1 MSYFS
6 LLMKIAIVLNDEL
19 GKGYLANA
27 AACIASGLFNKE
39 EDILGPKIDGDG
51 FTYIPITKIPILIVR
66 KANKTW
72 KELLDR
78 AKKNNLKYMVFTK
91 EGQSTTSYDSYME
104 RVSGKPIDAVEVLG
118 IGVLG
123 DEQQVTKFS
132 GDLGLLK

>member
-1 MSYFS
+1 MV
-6 LLMKIAIVLNDEL
+6 MKIVITLNDEL
-19 GKGYLANA
+19 GKGHLANA

-39 EDILGPKIDGDG
+39 DGILGPQIEGDG
-51 FTYIPITKIPILIVR
+51 FTYIPITNIPILIVK

-78 AKKNNLKYMVFTK
+78 AKRNKLKYMVFTK
-91 EGQSTTSYDSYME
+91 EGQSTTSYDSYVE
-104 RVSGKPIDAVEVLG
+104 RVTGKSIDEVEVIG

-123 DEQQVTKFS
+123 DAQQVTRFS